1 MRRVVPTSAIACGL
15 AALLCSLPVAARE
28 AAPTALAAALTPA
41 GYTAV
46 PMKRHGDAHL
56 TVDVRINGVAGSF
69 ILDTGA
75 GRTVIDRAAQ
85 SRFDEGRDVVAGGR
99 ATGAGGTGMAISAL
113 PGNRLRIGDYRD
125 DAFTVHFLA
134 LDHVNAAFSQRGET
148 PVDGVIGA
156 DILERG
162 GAVIDYPNLRLYLR
176 TPAAAQPAASS
187 PSSSEQR

>member
-1 MRRVVPTSAIACGL
+1 MRRVVPTSAIAFGL

-28 AAPTALAAALTPA
+28 AAPRALAAALTPA

-125 DAFTVHFLA
+125 DAFTVHLLA

>member
-28 AAPTALAAALTPA
+28 AAPRALAAALTPA

-176 TPAAAQPAASS
+176 NPAAADAAASS

>member
-1 MRRVVPTSAIACGL
+1 MRRAVPTSWIACGL

-46 PMKRHGDAHL
+46 PMTRHGDSHL
-56 TVDVRINGVAGSF
+56 TVDVRVNDVAGTF

-85 SRFDEGRDVVAGGR
+85 SRFDEGRDVVAGGQ

-134 LDHVNAAFSQRGET
+134 LDHVNAAFSQRGEA

-176 TPAAAQPAASS
+176 TPAAADAAASS